1 MRERE
6 RDEGGREAGGQAGGL
21 EWREIQID
29 WSKNGGRPTHTEFAG
44 SLGCPRFPS
53 APSCDLLAGKRKIS
67 FLFLECFAI
76 WETFLYLFFAS
87 YDKPQSWG
95 CEHS

>member
-1 MRERE
+1 MK
-6 RDEGGREAGGQAGGL
+6 GG
-21 EWREIQID
+21 EWWVGKLVRWNGEKFRLTGA
-29 WSKNGGRPTHTEFAG
+29 KNGGRPTHTELAG
-44 SLGCPRFPS
+44 SLGCPRSPS

-76 WETFLYLFFAS
+76 WETFLYPFFAS
-87 YDKPQSWG
+87 YDKTLIWG